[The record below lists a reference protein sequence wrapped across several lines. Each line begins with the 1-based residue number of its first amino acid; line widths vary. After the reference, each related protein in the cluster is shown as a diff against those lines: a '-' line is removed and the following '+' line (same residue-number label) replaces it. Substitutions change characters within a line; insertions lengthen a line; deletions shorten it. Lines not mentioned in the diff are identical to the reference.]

1 MAIFRVNKTKDYTVM
16 SNYHLED
23 KNLTLKAKGLLSQ
36 MLSLPETW
44 NYTIPG
50 LVAINKEKET
60 SIKNALDELKE
71 NHYLVVTKLYPNQT
85 NSGRYEYIYDIYE
98 YPKQEVEKQGLENL
112 GVENLGIENIGL
124 NKILNNKNTNN
135 KILNNKE
142 IYKEVIDYLNEVT
155 GKRYRHTDVTI
166 KLIKARLNEGFTV
179 DDFKQVID
187 KKTKDWKDDAKMKDY
202 IRPQTLFG
210 TKFEGYLNQEEKK
223 KPGFMGYMEEF
234 YGKENDS

>member
-60 SIKNALDELKE
+60 SIKSALDELKE
-71 NHYLVVTKLYPNQT
+71 NRYLVVTKLYPNQT

-98 YPKQEVEKQGLENL
+98 YPKQEVEKQDLENL
-112 GVENLGIENIGL
+112 GVENLDIENIGL

-135 KILNNKE
+135 KILKNNSKPTLEEVKE
-142 IYKEVIDYLNEVT
+142 YCKERNNNVDPKKFFDYYEVNNWVDNKGNKVKNWKQKVITWENHSPDNVELPDWFN
-155 GKRYRHTDVTI
+155 KD
-166 KLIKARLNEGFTV
+166 IKANATLEEQEDMENILKE
-179 DDFKQVID
+179 FKN
-187 KKTKDWKDDAKMKDY
+187 
-202 IRPQTLFG
+202 G
-210 TKFEGYLNQEEKK
+210 
-223 KPGFMGYMEEF
+223 
-234 YGKENDS
+234 

>member
-1 MAIFRVNKTKDYTVM
+1 MAVFRVNKTKDYTVM

-71 NHYLVVTKLYPNQT
+71 NHYLIVTKLYPNQT

-98 YPKQEVEKQGLENL
+98 YPKQEVEKQDLENL
-112 GVENLGIENIGL
+112 GVENLDIENIGL
-124 NKILNNKNTNN
+124 NKILNNKKTNN

-142 IYKEVIDYLNEVT
+142 IYKEIIDYLNEIT
-155 GKRYRHTDVTI
+155 GKKYKHTDSTI
-166 KLIKARLNEGFTV
+166 KLIKARLNEGFTF
-179 DDFKQVID
+179 DDFKKVID
-187 KKTKDWKDDAKMKDY
+187 KKTKDWKNDSKMKDY
-202 IRPQTLFG
+202 LRPQTLFG
-210 TKFEGYLNQEEKK
+210 TKFEGYLNQEDKRMS
-223 KPGFMGYMEEF
+223 GFMGYMEEF
-234 YGKENDS
+234 YGKENNS